1 MTVAFCIG
9 NGESRQRYD
18 LSSLRA
24 HGKLYGSN
32 AVHRDT
38 TVDHLVCCDKRMVR
52 EALDHGYTGIVYTR
66 EDWMLDF
73 RDPKVKLLPVFKWE
87 EHKKWEKTF
96 HWGSGTHS
104 AHLALRH
111 RADVLVMIG
120 HDFWSADGLHNNLY
134 KGTNN
139 YQSVDYSAVDPRFWV
154 LQFAILFVQFPNT
167 QFFFCQPNIDNW
179 KKPQEWE
186 AYSNVQYQELSTLTD
201 NLISVT
207 G

>member
-73 RDPKVKLLPVFKWE
+73 RDPKVKLLPVFKWDQHE
-87 EHKKWEKTF
+87 KWEKTF

-154 LQFAILFVQFPNT
+154 LQFAILFAQFPDT
-167 QFFFCQPNIDNW
+167 QFFFCQSNIDNW

-186 AYSNVQYQELSTLTD
+186 TYSNVRYQELSTLTD

>member
-1 MTVAFCIG
+1 MISFCIG
-9 NGESRQRYD
+9 NGESRQGYD
-18 LSSLRA
+18 LSPLRS

-38 TVDHLVCCDKRMVR
+38 TVDHLVCCDKRMAQ
-52 EALDHGYTGIVYTR
+52 EAISYGYTGTMYTR

-73 RDPKVKLLPVFKWE
+73 RDPKVKVLPVFKWDQHE
-87 EHKKWEKTF
+87 KWEKTF
-96 HWGSGTHS
+96 HWGSGLHS

-111 RADVLVMIG
+111 KTDVLVMIG

-154 LQFAILFVQFPNT
+154 LQFAILFAQFPDT
-167 QFFFCQPNIDNW
+167 QFFFCQPNIDDW

>member
-1 MTVAFCIG
+1 MISFCIG
-9 NGESRQRYD
+9 NGESRQGYD
-18 LSSLRA
+18 LSPLRS

-38 TVDHLVCCDKRMVR
+38 TVDHLVCCDKRMAQ
-52 EALDHGYTGIVYTR
+52 EAISYGYTGTMYTR

-73 RDPKVKLLPVFKWE
+73 RDPKVKVLPVFKWDQHE
-87 EHKKWEKTF
+87 KWEKTF
-96 HWGSGTHS
+96 HWGSGLHS

-111 RADVLVMIG
+111 KTDVLVMIG

-154 LQFAILFVQFPNT
+154 LQFAILFAQFPDT

>member
-73 RDPKVKLLPVFKWE
+73 RDPKVKLLPVFKWDQYE
-87 EHKKWEKTF
+87 KWEKTF

-111 RADVLVMIG
+111 RADVLV
-120 HDFWSADGLHNNLY
+120 
-134 KGTNN
+134 
-139 YQSVDYSAVDPRFWV
+139 VDPRFWV
-154 LQFAILFVQFPNT
+154 LQFAILFAQFPDT

>member
-1 MTVAFCIG
+1 MISFCIG
-9 NGESRQRYD
+9 NGESRQGYD
-18 LSSLRA
+18 LSPLRS

-38 TVDHLVCCDKRMVR
+38 TVDHLVCCDKRMAQ
-52 EALDHGYTGIVYTR
+52 EAISYGYTGTMYTR

-73 RDPKVKLLPVFKWE
+73 RDPKVKVLPVFKWDQHE
-87 EHKKWEKTF
+87 KWEKTF
-96 HWGSGTHS
+96 HWGSGLHS

-111 RADVLVMIG
+111 KTDVLVMIG

-167 QFFFCQPNIDNW
+167 QFLFCQPNIDNW

>member
-1 MTVAFCIG
+1 MISFCIG
-9 NGESRQRYD
+9 NGESRQGYD
-18 LSSLRA
+18 LSPLRS

-38 TVDHLVCCDKRMVR
+38 TVDHLVCCDKRMAQ
-52 EALDHGYTGIVYTR
+52 EAISYGYTGTMYTR

-73 RDPKVKLLPVFKWE
+73 RDPKVKVLPVFKWDQHE
-87 EHKKWEKTF
+87 KWEKTF
-96 HWGSGTHS
+96 HWGSGLHS

-111 RADVLVMIG
+111 KTDVLVMIG

-154 LQFAILFVQFPNT
+154 LQFAILFAQFPDT
-167 QFFFCQPNIDNW
+167 QFFFCQSNIDNW

-186 AYSNVQYQELSTLTD
+186 TYSNVRYQELSTLTD